1 MSADPDNIRESL
13 VVQLSSFEERLDN
26 KIDGVRMLA
35 DIQDGIGQLLGTS
48 GANEAAI
55 RRVLQDRYE
64 SGDLRKETFQLVRS
78 MLDRYV
84 TEDLPTT
91 GTVVLPE
98 SAKPSPPPI
107 EIQTEQ
113 IHEQTIAD
121 AARELDAP
129 SKSEKMPS
137 NPLKSTMIMPAP
149 ATTERATAD
158 DRVQVGSILRD
169 RFMLQERV
177 SGGSMGVV
185 YKALDRRLAEAGTTE
200 AHVAI
205 KVLSPYLAEN
215 GQALRALQQE
225 AAKGRCLIH
234 PNIVRCI
241 DLDRDDDLYFIVMEW
256 LEGRTLADVLDDP
269 NSGKFEKD
277 YAFEVIKQVGK
288 ALEYAHRC
296 GIVHADVKP
305 GNIMIMPNGD
315 AKLFDFGVARV
326 RQKQIEDRQDF
337 DPGVLELLTPAYSSM
352 QVLTGEDPTPADD
365 VFSLACSLYRLI
377 AGYRV
382 FGPRNAAEAAEQ
394 GMTPQCPQGLSD
406 ARWRVLKKA
415 LSYSRVAR
423 FNSMQDFIDALD
435 VGLDEPITL
444 IVPLRDKLDIEDES
458 HGSGRWIVGLVI
470 LLGLLG
476 GAAYQFGLLDDAADQ
491 FGFLDDVI
499 ERFLPKEDPIV
510 VSDVSEPFAIVDSAI
525 ADEVAVTEP
534 VVAEEAAV
542 DSAVTEVAE
551 PEVAESDFSEGEDVF
566 VDLPLDD
573 IPPLVDF
580 SLLPAPSAEVFV
592 DIYGSDIGATIV
604 TLREDRGS
612 ATVDIVRKDAAQA
625 LTLRLEE
632 VGFSGNRSPWASG
645 QFSVSNSE
653 KIEFPV
659 GQHRARL
666 VLEMSSDSLREA
678 DQQSSL
684 RVRSVD
690 TAASEL
696 ATITVNLQDDD
707 QRQFEATLPPNTVA
721 FAVSQISVRERDP
734 AVQIDVLRFNPDN
747 TSLVVNYILRD
758 ITATQG
764 EDYFAPGN
772 VTVEFGPGQRSARLL
787 IPLVQDFIFEDNEA
801 FSVELPISESTV
813 DADVY
818 LRTAV
823 IIRDDDS

>member
-13 VVQLSSFEERLDN
+13 VNQLSSFEERLDN
-26 KIDGVRMLA
+26 KIDDVRMLA
-35 DIQDGIGQLLGTS
+35 DIQNGIRQLLGTT
-48 GANEAAI
+48 GANEAEI
-55 RRVLQDRYE
+55 RRVLQERYE
-64 SGDLRKETFQLVRS
+64 SGDLRKETFQLVKS

-84 TEDLPTT
+84 TEDVATT
-91 GTVVLPE
+91 GTVVLPA
-98 SAKPSPPPI
+98 SAKPSPPLI
-107 EIQTEQ
+107 ETLPEPP
-113 IHEQTIAD
+113 HEQTIAD
-121 AARELDAP
+121 AALELDAP
-129 SKSEKMPS
+129 GKSES
-137 NPLKSTMIMPAP
+137 VANPLKATMIMPVSDTKGP
-149 ATTERATAD
+149 ATAD
-158 DRVQVGSILRD
+158 DRVQIGSILRD

-241 DLDRDDDLYFIVMEW
+241 DLDREDDLYFIVMEW

-269 NSGKFEKD
+269 NSGKFDKKH
-277 YAFEVIKQVGK
+277 AFEIAEQIGK

-305 GNIMIMPNGD
+305 GNIMIMPNGE

-326 RQKQIEDRQDF
+326 RQKQIEDRQEF
-337 DPGVLELLTPAYSSM
+337 DPGVLGLLTPAYSSM
-352 QVLTGEDPTPADD
+352 QVLTGENPTPADD
-365 VFSLACSLYRLI
+365 VFSLACLLYRLI

-394 GMTPQCPQGLSD
+394 GMKPQCPQGLSD

-415 LSYSRVAR
+415 LSYARVAR
-423 FNSMQDFIDALD
+423 FDSMQDFLDALD
-435 VGLDEPITL
+435 VGVDEPITL
-444 IVPLRDKLDIEDES
+444 TVPMRDDLDIDDDS
-458 HGSGRWIVGLVI
+458 LGSGRWIAGLIV

-476 GAAYQFGLLDDAADQ
+476 GAAYQFGLLDD
-491 FGFLDDVI
+491 VI
-499 ERFLPKEDPIV
+499 DRVLPNEPAV
-510 VSDVSEPFAIVDSAI
+510 VTLPALEENPI
-525 ADEVAVTEP
+525 ADIDPEALSEDLVELP
-534 VVAEEAAV
+534 DEEAAIEETVV
-542 DSAVTEVAE
+542 DIAPVKA
-551 PEVAESDFSEGEDVF
+551 AASDDAGGEDVL
-566 VDLPLDD
+566 VALPLDD
-573 IPPLVDF
+573 VPPLVDF
-580 SLLPAPSAEVFV
+580 SLLPPPDTEVFIV
-592 DIYGSDIGATIV
+592 VSGGNIGATAV
-604 TLREDRGS
+604 TLREGQGP
-612 ATVDIVRKDAAQA
+612 ATVDIVRKDATRP
-625 LTLRLEE
+625 LSLRLEE
-632 VGFSGNRSPWASG
+632 AGFSGNRSPWVSG
-645 QFSVSNSE
+645 QYTISNSAL
-653 KIEFPV
+653 IEFPV
-659 GQHRARL
+659 GQDRARV
-666 VLEMSSDSLREA
+666 VLQMTSDPLREA

-707 QRQFEATLPPNTVA
+707 QREFEATLAANTVA
-721 FAVSQISVRERDP
+721 FAVSQISVQERDP

-772 VTVEFGPGQRSARLL
+772 FTVQFGPGQRSARLL
-787 IPLVQDFIFEDNEA
+787 IPLVQDFIFEDNEV
-801 FSVELPISESTV
+801 FSVELPLGEAAV